1 MEENNIIQ
9 LYENNSTDSNQD
21 ELFKEAV
28 EAQLKKVHTQGLLI
42 GAQTMC
48 KVILDKIVVAQE
60 KPSKMTMNDYKRLV
74 KDITS
79 FCRTGISRKVKPDGE
94 TEPIEEDSGVK
105 QNSTK

>member
-1 MEENNIIQ
+1 MDENNIIQ

-79 FCRTGISRKVKPDGE
+79 FCRTGLSRKVKPNGE
-94 TEPIEEDSGVK
+94 SELIEEESDVD

>member
-1 MEENNIIQ
+1 MDENNIIQ
-9 LYENNSTDSNQD
+9 LYENNSTNSNQD

-48 KVILDKIVVAQE
+48 KVILDKIVAAQE

-79 FCRTGISRKVKPDGE
+79 FCRIGISRKVKPDGE
-94 TEPIEEDSGVK
+94 TKLIEEESDVDR
-105 QNSTK
+105 NNTK